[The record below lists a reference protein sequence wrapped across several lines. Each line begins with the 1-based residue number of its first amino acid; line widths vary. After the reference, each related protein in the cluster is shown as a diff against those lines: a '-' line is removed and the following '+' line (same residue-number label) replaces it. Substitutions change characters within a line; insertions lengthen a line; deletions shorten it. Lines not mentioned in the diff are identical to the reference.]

1 MKKVKG
7 KRLLSFAVVLCM
19 LLSNVLI
26 APVASAESGT
36 YAAQPYMENENQED
50 GIILR
55 KSAQPDGNGNVD
67 ITIEAYTTGTVQSH
81 STSTPT
87 DVVLALDV
95 SGSMSDRQEGISTT
109 EYNPVTGSDYTDY
122 YWVLFVPVDYDCY
135 GFDSNQTYYVKDAN
149 DVYIPVT
156 HSGRDDNNYDIYYS
170 NTTSQYYYPIL
181 DITPTDAREHAYP
194 VVQFYRA
201 TTQVTNNDVKLD
213 VLKDSVNRFLAS
225 TADKNATITDPD
237 KKHRVSIV
245 KFAGDRYYNS
255 TSSDATAANALLP
268 ANIGDNKYNSNSYN
282 YTQVVADLTVV
293 DSSNLA
299 AMQAAV
305 NGLDAGGTT
314 AIDYGME
321 LAQHVLWDRDASEV
335 ADKNEVVILFTDGVP
350 THSNSYEDD
359 VAGRAINYANGLS
372 KAGTAVYTISMESHA
387 DAAQEE
393 VADYE
398 GNAFMHYLSSNFPDA
413 TANTSTWDITKGAGS
428 ISNGY
433 YLTPNA
439 DMSLDMI
446 FDKISQNIDS
456 PTIPLGA
463 TATVHD
469 HISPYFDL
477 ATGTLANDVKVY
489 TADYDGNGGWDNP
502 IPVDPTEVIVSS
514 EDGVSAIEV
523 KGFNFDEN
531 FISREPRNTDF
542 YGKKLIITIKVKPDQ
557 AAIDAAADTI
567 KASGGY
573 VETNKGNALVKNSS
587 GTNVAEVHSPSIKL
601 SKVTYKVDG
610 DVYDEYFLLPTYD
623 HTVIAEP
630 TKEGHTFS
638 GWDRTG
644 TFTLGEDDV
653 EIVGTFSVN
662 QYKVTYKYNVSPK
675 PAGWPDIPDDYNQ
688 IGGMPIMHDYGSEVT
703 VKEDLSDIG
712 LSVAGYNFRGWR
724 MADVDV
730 TTLGGTD
737 SENFTSFIMPAKD
750 VELIAHFE
758 PDTDTVYSVEHWL
771 EYIDGVDTV
780 SEIAGHAYDKTVKV
794 GEKIYGRVYEDIR
807 HEITGAPVSVQW
819 VTYHGFDK
827 VDGAPSVLSGSV
839 NGDGS
844 TALKLFYTRKKHNV
858 SYEYVD
864 PTSTLTPPATSPR
877 YYGETVPV
885 APADNTLIGYTFG
898 GWKSVDVDA
907 TGATFTMPD
916 KAVHI
921 VGEYKPAEV
930 NYKIKYY
937 FETLT
942 DDDYDE
948 KTEYEVNDTALTGTT
963 VYAPVLSEDK
973 TVGFKYKH
981 ESPTQHTAVVAA
993 NGSTV
998 LEVYYDRL
1006 SYNVKYEWF
1015 SPQDPAV
1022 NAEYPNPFP
1031 ADATYKYGQDFSLVA
1046 KLADF
1051 LYDVNGTVGD
1061 TTDDIQYTFNGWYSH
1076 NIQLNPETIA
1086 TTFTMPA
1093 HDVTIFASFIGVEPV
1108 VDPTVTYDDDTPNPE
1123 PAQDDVPHGKY
1134 IIVDPNGGSWTHTEV
1149 TTDTYT
1155 APVRLEMTGDRT
1167 LEAPIRAGYVFTGWQ
1182 KYEDTTVPNPG
1193 NYDLTDVE
1201 FVYIAQYKEEITVS
1215 YDLNGGTGA
1224 TGVDYSD
1231 KIVAQGSTITVN
1243 AAPTKANYTFT
1254 GWTSAL
1260 GAHASGDTVVVNA
1273 DITFVAQWSRDGGG
1287 GGGITRYTLTY
1298 ETNGGNN
1305 IAKETYSS
1313 GTTVK
1318 LTKVPVKEGYVFEG
1332 WHLDETL
1339 TEDVTEVKMTKNITV
1354 YAAWVEDNGSA
1365 GNGHK
1370 TPDALNGEDHFA
1382 YVIGYPD
1389 GTVKPSANITRA
1401 EVTSIFFRLL
1411 KPDEVRN
1418 QNLTENNS
1426 FNDVN
1431 TEDWYNTAISTMAKI
1446 GIVKGRT
1453 EDSFVPNAFIT
1464 RAEFAAICARFD
1476 DSEFKVVD
1484 NFTDVAGHWAE
1495 HDIHEAAAHGWI
1507 RGYEDGTFKPDQ
1519 FITRAEA
1526 MTMINRV
1533 LNRVP
1538 ETTDDLHDD
1547 MIKWPDNSDK
1557 SAWYY
1562 LAVQEATNSHDY
1574 EMKNHIYEK
1583 WTALREA
1590 TDWTK
1595 YE

>member
-1 MKKVKG
+1 MKTNKG
-7 KRLLSFAVVLCM
+7 KKLLSFVVVLCM
-19 LLSNVLI
+19 LLSNIVI
-26 APVASAESGT
+26 VPVASAATSA

-55 KSAQPDGNGNVD
+55 KLAQPDGNGNVD
-67 ITIEAYTTGTVQSH
+67 ITIEAYTTGTVHSH

-87 DVVLALDV
+87 NVVLALDV

-109 EYNPVTGSDYTDY
+109 VYNPVTGSDYTDY
-122 YWVLFVPVDYDCY
+122 YWAIIFIPYTCY
-135 GFDSNQTYYVKDAN
+135 GFDSSQTYYVKDAN

-156 HSGRDDNNYDIYYS
+156 HSGRDDNNYDLYYS
-170 NTTSQYYYPIL
+170 NTTGQYYYPTL
-181 DITPTDAREHAYP
+181 DATPSDSREHTYP
-194 VVQFYRA
+194 VVQFYAA
-201 TTQVTNNDVKLD
+201 TTQITNNNVKLD
-213 VLKDSVNRFLAS
+213 VLKESVNRFLAS
-225 TADKNATITDPD
+225 TADKNATITDAD

-245 KFAGDRYYNS
+245 KFAGDRYYDS
-255 TSSDATAANALLP
+255 TSSGATAANAVLS
-268 ANIGDNKYNSNSYN
+268 ANIGDNKYNSNTYN

-293 DSSNLA
+293 DASNLA
-299 AMQAAV
+299 TMQAKV
-305 NGLDAGGTT
+305 NGLDAGGAT

-321 LAQHVLWDRDASEV
+321 LAQHVLWDRDPSEV
-335 ADKNEVVILFTDGVP
+335 AEKNEVVILFTDGEP

-359 VAGRAINYANGLS
+359 VAGKAINFANGLS

-387 DAAQEE
+387 DATQE
-393 VADYE
+393 VVSDYE
-398 GNAFMHYLSSNFPDA
+398 GNAFMHYLSSNFPEASAD
-413 TANTSTWDITKGAGS
+413 TTSWNINKGTGDINA
-428 ISNGY
+428 GY
-433 YLTPNA
+433 YLTPTA

-446 FDKISQNIDS
+446 FDQISQNIDS

-489 TADYDGNGGWDNP
+489 TSDYDGNGGWENP
-502 IPVDPTEVIVSS
+502 IPVDPAVVTVSS
-514 EDGVSAIEV
+514 EDGASAIEV

-531 FISREPRNTDF
+531 FISKEARSSNF
-542 YGKKLIITIKVKPDQ
+542 YGSKLIIQIKVKPDQ
-557 AAIDAAADTI
+557 AAINAATDTI
-567 KASGGY
+567 KASSGY
-573 VETNKGNALVKNSS
+573 VETNNGNALVKNSS
-587 GTNVAEVHSPSIKL
+587 GINVAEVHSPSVKL

-610 DVYDEYFLLPTYD
+610 NEYDEYYLLPTYN

-638 GWDRTG
+638 GWSTSG
-644 TFTLGEDDV
+644 TITMDENDV
-653 EIVGTFSVN
+653 EITGDFSVN
-662 QYKVTYKYNVSPK
+662 QYKVTYKYNVEPK
-675 PAGWPDIPDDYNQ
+675 PAEWPDIPDEYNE
-688 IGGMPIMHDYGSEVT
+688 IGGAPIMYDYGSVVT
-703 VKEDLSDIG
+703 VKKDLPDIN

-724 MADVDV
+724 MADADV
-730 TTLGGTD
+730 TTSGGTD
-737 SENFTSFIMPAKD
+737 SENFTSFVMPAKD

-758 PDTDTVYSVEHWL
+758 LSSGTEYRVEHWL
-771 EYIDGVDTV
+771 EYIPGVDTADK
-780 SEIAGHAYDKTVKV
+780 IAGHTYDTTFTAGGKT
-794 GEKIYGRVYEDIR
+794 YGRVYEDVR
-807 HEITGAPVSVQW
+807 HETTDAPVSAQW

-827 VDGAPSVLSGSV
+827 VDGAPSVISDTV
-839 NGDGS
+839 DGGGG
-844 TALKLFYTRKKHNV
+844 TVLKLFYNRKQYEV

-864 PTSTLTPPATSPR
+864 PTLTLTPPATAPH
-877 YYGETVPV
+877 YYGETVDV
-885 APADNTLIGYTFG
+885 ATADSLTGYTFG
-898 GWKSVDVDA
+898 GWKSADVDA
-907 TGATFTMPD
+907 TGTTFTMPD

-942 DDDYDE
+942 DDVYDE
-948 KTEYEVNDTALTGTT
+948 KTEYEVNDTALTGAT
-963 VYAPVLSEDK
+963 VYAPTLSEDK

-981 ESPTQHTAVVAA
+981 ESPTQHTGVVAA
-993 NGSTV
+993 DGSTV
-998 LEVYYDRL
+998 LSVYYDRL

-1022 NAEYPNPFP
+1022 NDKYPTPFP
-1031 ADATYKYGQDFSLVA
+1031 ADATYKYGQEVTLAA

-1051 LYDVNGTVGD
+1051 LYDVDGTTAD
-1061 TTDDIQYTFNGWYSH
+1061 TSDDIQYTFNGWYSH
-1076 NIQLNPETIA
+1076 NIQLNPETIT

-1093 HDVTIFASFIGVEPV
+1093 HDVIILASFIGATPV
-1108 VDPTVTYDDDTPNPE
+1108 IDPTVTYDDDTPNPE

-1134 IIVDPNGGSWTHTEV
+1134 IIVDPNGGSWTHTEG
-1149 TTDTYT
+1149 TTNTHT
-1155 APVRLEMTGDRT
+1155 APVRLEMTGDRV
-1167 LEAPIRAGYVFTGWQ
+1167 LEAPTKDGYVFTGWQ

-1201 FVYIAQYKEEITVS
+1201 FVYIAQYKEEVTVS

-1224 TGVDYSD
+1224 VGYDYSN

-1243 AAPTKANYTFT
+1243 AAPTKSNYTFT

-1260 GAHASGDTVVVNA
+1260 GAHASGDNVIVNA
-1273 DITFVAQWSRDGGG
+1273 DITFVAQYTYTGGG
-1287 GGGITRYTLTY
+1287 GGGGVTRYTLTY
-1298 ETNGGNN
+1298 ETNGGTEYK
-1305 IAKETYSS
+1305 KETYTRN
-1313 GTTVK
+1313 TTVDIDK
-1318 LTKVPVKEGYVFEG
+1318 KPEKEGYVFEG
-1332 WHLDETL
+1332 WYEDKDL
-1339 TEDVTEVKMTKNITV
+1339 TKYVEEVKMTKNITV
-1354 YAAWVEDNGSA
+1354 YAKWVEDNGGA
-1365 GNGHK
+1365 GNGYD
-1370 TPDALNGEDHFA
+1370 TPGSLNGEDHFA
-1382 YVIGYPD
+1382 YVVGYPD
-1389 GTVKPSANITRA
+1389 GTVRPNDNISRA
-1401 EVTSIFFRLL
+1401 EVTAIFFRLL
-1411 KPDEVRN
+1411 KPDEVRDN
-1418 QNLTENNS
+1418 NLTTENS

-1431 TEDWYNTAISTMAKI
+1431 VGDWHNASISTMAKL
-1446 GIVKGRT
+1446 GIVKGRYA
-1453 EDSFVPNAFIT
+1453 DRFVPDAFIT

-1476 DSEFKVVD
+1476 DSEFEVID

-1538 ETTDDLHDD
+1538 ETADDLLAD
-1547 MIKWPDNSDK
+1547 MINWPDNSDK

-1583 WTALREA
+1583 WTALREV